1 MARKNYV
8 AIPPKSLKTDVLS
21 TDSTFKIRDILWYT
35 GSDGVDVN
43 LAASD
48 FGSDNVGY
56 GVFEPKTAREEWF
69 TFSSANMATAV
80 TGGLTITLR
89 GLIRTAPYTTEA
101 TARKF
106 NHESGSQVLLYT
118 NSPAFYDDFANKDN
132 DETITGK
139 FTFPTGA
146 NAPVSGTVYAAPTND
161 LEYAP
166 KKYADDLAI
175 AGAPDASTT
184 VKGLSE
190 ESTAAEINA
199 DTAAG
204 GTAARLFVTPS
215 TLATSKYG
223 RGLAAFGGYAAD
235 AGSTDAYAIT
245 LSPAISAYTV
255 GQAITFKAAT
265 RNTGASTLNINSV
278 GAQAIVKDVSTALDT
293 GDIKAG
299 QMVTVVWDG
308 TNFQMVTTNGPTP
321 TGAVLPFAGRTSP
334 AGYLLCDG
342 TAVSRTTYAALFA
355 VTSPTVGVITITI
368 ATPGVATLVAH
379 GLATGDSVYLT
390 TTGALPTGLAAN
402 TRYWVT
408 KIDAD
413 TFKFATTQANALAS
427 TNITTSGS
435 QSGVHTSVL
444 SPYGIGDGSTTFN
457 VPNLKSSVPVG
468 LDTTASEFAG
478 LGQTGGAKTHTL
490 LEAEMPAHTHTGTFG
505 DFTGSAGSAVSS
517 AANRTAAS
525 IATASTGGGGAHNNL
540 QPYLTLQYVIK
551 V

>member
-80 TGGLTITLR
+80 TGGLTITAR

-132 DETITGK
+132 DETITGLW
-139 FTFPTGA
+139 TFPTGA
-146 NAPVSGTVYAAPTND
+146 NYPVVGSSYSAPTSN
-161 LEYAP
+161 LQIVT
-166 KKYADDLAI
+166 KQYADGLAI
-175 AGAPDASTT
+175 AGAPDGTTT
-184 VKGLSE
+184 VKGIFE
-190 ESTAAEINA
+190 EATQAEIDANTAA
-199 DTAAG
+199 
-204 GTAARLFVTPS
+204 GTAARLAINPS
-215 TLATSKYG
+215 TLTTSKYG

-245 LSPAISAYTV
+245 LSPVIASYTT
-255 GQAITFKAAT
+255 GQAITFKANT
-265 RNTGASTLNINSV
+265 TNTGPATLNINSV
-278 GAQAIVKDVSTALDT
+278 GAQAIVKDVSIALDT
-293 GDIKAG
+293 GDIKAN

-342 TAVSRTTYAALFA
+342 SAVSRTTYAALFA
-355 VTSPTVGVITITI
+355 VTSPTLGTFTITI
-368 ATPGVATLVAH
+368 AAPGVVTLTSH
-379 GLATGDSVYLT
+379 GLSTGDSVYLT
-390 TTGALPTGLAAN
+390 TTGALPTGLTAN

-408 KIDAD
+408 KIDAN
-413 TFKFATTQANALAS
+413 TFKLATSLANALVS

-435 QSGVHTSVL
+435 QSGTHTSVL
-444 SPYGIGDGSTTFN
+444 TPYGLGDGSTTFN
-457 VPNLKSSVPVG
+457 LPNLKGSVPVG

-490 LEAEMPAHTHTGTFG
+490 VTGEMPAHTHTGTFG
-505 DFTGSAGSAVSS
+505 DFTGSAGLAVSS

-525 IATASTGGGGAHNNL
+525 IATDSTGGGGAHNNL
-540 QPYLTLQYVIK
+540 QPYVSMNFIVK

>member
-8 AIPPKSLKTDVLS
+8 AIPPKPLKTDVLS
-21 TDSTFKIRDILWYT
+21 TDSTFKLRDIVWYT

-69 TFSSANMATAV
+69 TFSSANMATA
-80 TGGLTITLR
+80 TTTGLTITAR
-89 GLIRTAPYTTEA
+89 GLIRTSPYTTEA
-101 TARKF
+101 TARKH
-106 NHESGSQVLLYT
+106 NHESGSIVLLYT

-132 DETITGK
+132 DETITGLWQ
-139 FTFPTGA
+139 FPTGS
-146 NAPVSGTVYAAPTND
+146 NYPVVGASYSAPTSD
-161 LEYAP
+161 THVAT

-175 AGAPDASTT
+175 AGAPDGSTT
-184 VKGLSE
+184 VKGIFE
-190 ESTAAEINA
+190 EATQAEIDA

-204 GTAARLFVTPS
+204 GTSARLAVNPS

-235 AGSTDAYAIT
+235 GGSTDAYAIT
-245 LSPAISAYTV
+245 LSPAIAAYTV

-265 RNTGASTLNINSV
+265 RNTGAATLNINSV

-342 TAVSRTTYAALFA
+342 SAVSRTTYAALFA
-355 VTSPTVGVITITI
+355 VTSPTLGTFTVTI
-368 ATPGVATLVAH
+368 AAPGVVTLASH
-379 GLATGDSVYLT
+379 GLSTGDSVYLT

-408 KIDAD
+408 KIDAN
-413 TFKFATTQANALAS
+413 TFKLATSLANALVS

-435 QSGVHTSVL
+435 QSGTHTSVL
-444 SPYGIGDGSTTFN
+444 TPYGLGDGSTTFN
-457 VPNLKSSVPVG
+457 VPNLKGSVPVG
-468 LDTTASEFAG
+468 LDTTAAEFAG
-478 LGQTGGAKTHTL
+478 LGETGGAKTHTL
-490 LEAEMPAHTHTGTFG
+490 VTGEMPAHTHTGTFG
-505 DFTGSAGSAVSS
+505 DLTGSAGAAVYS

-525 IATASTGGGGAHNNL
+525 IATDSTGGGGAHNNL
-540 QPYLTLQYVIK
+540 QPYVTMNYIVK